1 MSLYKK
7 CKYIRIML
15 KYCNKILT
23 SAKVFAWNLIHNPQE
38 NKTYPKTELLHE
50 EEVIIPLDELK
61 KIRIDILLY
70 IKQCKNTYFKYTNK
84 DKFNQE
90 LYNTFIK
97 EDHFDGGDTGFDDE
111 ENVRIF
117 DKYILDYIK
126 SRNEIITYFQCKNK
140 VVNLKT
146 KLEDL
151 RDFRSS
157 DEEKDIL
164 FTIDMN
170 DKDIFNFCY
179 EAKRNIKDYNVTKG
193 IVLSMVFKLG
203 EEYIKIKLNSFKNPE
218 HHPYMM
224 LESCMHN

>member
-1 MSLYKK
+1 MNHLNES
-7 CKYIRIML
+7 
-15 KYCNKILT
+15 
-23 SAKVFAWNLIHNPQE
+23 
-38 NKTYPKTELLHE
+38 
-50 EEVIIPLDELK
+50 
-61 KIRIDILLY
+61 
-70 IKQCKNTYFKYTNK
+70 
-84 DKFNQE
+84 

-111 ENVRIF
+111 ENIRIF

-224 LESCMHN
+224 LESCMHH